1 MAGRA
6 CLVNNPAP
14 EKDAGS
20 IHNRHHAPP
29 CTHKPTLAGDLHHTN
44 TREPPLIGLL
54 NFLRDHDHLLEMF
67 LENRDPYATQ
77 PLPQWVVEAVRPHLG
92 RQDRIR
98 ALASGRIVGAN
109 RGVWVVTDRELLV
122 VESGIKPRVR
132 SLPLNS
138 VELCSNLKGKYGQ
151 TLRVEGMGQRHSLIG
166 AALSTAA
173 ITQDA
178 IAQGRPMEVVRPAAT
193 PTEAE
198 LQDARYLVT
207 DLSVRAQPA
216 VHLQGEALAA

>member
-1 MAGRA
+1 M
-6 CLVNNPAP
+6 
-14 EKDAGS
+14 
-20 IHNRHHAPP
+20 
-29 CTHKPTLAGDLHHTN
+29 
-44 TREPPLIGLL
+44 IGLL

-151 TLRVEGMGQRHSLIG
+151 TLRVEGTRSSTKSVFSGCPGATGLERLARTTSVLHDSRIGSGYFGSMTREMALPLPPPSSLNGLCNRGLCTPGLSMGAYFFGRG
-166 AALSTAA
+166 VFA
-173 ITQDA
+173 
-178 IAQGRPMEVVRPAAT
+178 AQG
-193 PTEAE
+193 
-198 LQDARYLVT
+198 
-207 DLSVRAQPA
+207 
-216 VHLQGEALAA
+216 LAGSSWWQR